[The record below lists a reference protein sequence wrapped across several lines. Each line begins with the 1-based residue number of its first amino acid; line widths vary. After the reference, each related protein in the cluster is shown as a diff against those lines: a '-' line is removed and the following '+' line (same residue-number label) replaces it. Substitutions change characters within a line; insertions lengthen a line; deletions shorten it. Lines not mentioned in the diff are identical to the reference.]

1 MIRYLFVCLLVISVA
16 LLSGCKVKEVAS
28 SANKSGKGKEKV
40 KANQDKV
47 NEMSAKSWYGHEIIT
62 ETITRLSRRLETNES
77 QTARIKASLTETLK
91 AVGGD
96 HSTIYPYEEAKE
108 LSMKLVRN
116 AAVIFRDALDEKQKK
131 ILDQW
136 LAE

>member
-1 MIRYLFVCLLVISVA
+1 MRYLFVCLLVISVA
-16 LLSGCKVKEVAS
+16 LVSGCKVKEDS
-28 SANKSGKGKEKV
+28 SAANKGEKGKVKV

-47 NEMSAKSWYGHEIIT
+47 NEMSAKNWYGHEIIT
-62 ETITRLSRRLETNES
+62 ETTTRLSRRLVTDEG

-96 HSTIYPYEEAKE
+96 HNTIYPYEEAKE

-116 AAVIFRDALDEKQKK
+116 AAVNFRDALDEKQKK